1 MDKNQALG
9 FVLMA
14 LLLMVYFWFFAPKP
28 TQPQVDAPE
37 TQQYSASPQQTEI
50 SAAPGDSQPLP
61 DATVRNS
68 EVYARFGDFAGFA
81 EGEEREYQLE
91 NGQIRVSFNS
101 RGGMISSVLLKEY
114 EDYQRRP
121 LFLIDDAS
129 NRMGYVLKTPNGPLS
144 LGELYFTTVE
154 GPVTRNDTSV
164 ILFRMDLGGGRSI
177 SQEYQLPPNGYQI
190 LYKPV
195 FEGLTDL
202 LSEPAVDLY
211 WDNNIRRQ
219 ETDLEYSRYYT
230 TVHYYY
236 ASGSM
241 KELKARST
249 DRQEAQATEPVSW
262 FSFKQKF
269 FTAGLVFNRPVQALA
284 VSSMVDKADTTMV
297 KNCSAATKIPLDQLS
312 AESAPFRFYFG
323 PNRLNTLSNVA
334 DGFIENLY
342 LGWPVIKWLNR
353 YVIITLFNF
362 LERYFTNYG
371 IIIIILVLIIKFVL
385 TPLTYKSHMSMA
397 KTKALKPE
405 LDALKEQYGADMQKL
420 QSEQMKLYQQVGVNP
435 LSGCI
440 PMLLQ
445 MPILFA
451 MFQFIPHAIELRHKA
466 FLWSDDLSTF
476 DSILNLPFEIPGY
489 GAHVSL
495 FTLLM
500 TASTILYTFMNA
512 QITPSVQGPMKTM
525 QYLMP
530 IVFLFV
536 LNKFPAGLTFY
547 YFVSNIVSFAQ
558 MAIIRRFVDDDK
570 IRAILEENK
579 KTSHTRKKSK
589 FQQRLEDAL
598 KASEESKKVTKTRK
612 PGRR

>member
-28 TQPQVDAPE
+28 VEPSIDTPAIEEAGKTASAPRIAPLASE
-37 TQQYSASPQQTEI
+37 TGPSA
-50 SAAPGDSQPLP
+50 GDSARQ
-61 DATVRNS
+61 DALQAAYGEFAPYTAGQES
-68 EVYARFGDFAGFA
+68 EYA
-81 EGEEREYQLE
+81 LE
-91 NGQIRVSFNS
+91 NDQVRIVFSS
-101 RGGMISSVLLKEY
+101 RGGMVKTVQLKEY
-114 EDYQRRP
+114 DDHLRKP
-121 LFLIDDAS
+121 LYLIDDRS
-129 NRMGYVLKTPNGPLS
+129 SRMGYTLNTRYGEVAM
-144 LGELYFTTVE
+144 GELFFSPPE
-154 GPVTRNDTSV
+154 APEMRGDTAV
-164 ILFRMDLGGGRSI
+164 LTFRMDLGAGRSI
-177 SQEYQLPPNGYQI
+177 VQQYLLPPQGYT
-190 LYKPV
+190 LVYRPA
-195 FEGLTDL
+195 FRGLTDL
-202 LSEPAVDLY
+202 MKSEEVGFS
-211 WDNNIRRQ
+211 WHNRIRRV

-230 TVHYYY
+230 TVHYYL
-236 ASGSM
+236 AGGKL
-241 KELKARST
+241 KELKPRST
-249 DRQEAQATEPVSW
+249 DRQEASAAEPVNW

-269 FTAGLVFNRPVQALA
+269 FTAGLVFNRPIQKLQ
-284 VSSMVDKADTTMV
+284 VSSQVDVSDSSTV
-297 KNCSAATKIPLDQLS
+297 KECDAQLQLPLAQLTGD
-312 AESAPFRFYFG
+312 AGDFRFYFG
-323 PNRLNTLSNVA
+323 PNRLRTLRDVA
-334 DGFIENLY
+334 PGFTENLY
-342 LGWPVIKWLNR
+342 LGWPVIDWINQ

-362 LERYFTNYG
+362 LERYFSNYG
-371 IIIIILVLIIKFVL
+371 LIIIILVIIIKLVL

-405 LDALKEQYGADMQKL
+405 LDALKEQYGEDMQKL

-451 MFQFIPHAIELRHKA
+451 MFQFIPHAIELRQKA
-466 FLWSDDLSTF
+466 FLWSDDLSTY
-476 DSILNLPFEIPGY
+476 DSILNLPFSIPGY

-500 TASTILYTFMNA
+500 TLSTILYTYMNA

-525 QYLMP
+525 QYIMP

-547 YFVSNIVSFAQ
+547 YFVSNIVSFGQ
-558 MAIIRRFVDDDK
+558 LAIIRRFVDDDK

-579 KTSHTRKKSK
+579 RNAHTRKKSK

-598 KASEESKKVTKTRK
+598 KASEETKKTTGSRK
-612 PGRR
+612 PRK